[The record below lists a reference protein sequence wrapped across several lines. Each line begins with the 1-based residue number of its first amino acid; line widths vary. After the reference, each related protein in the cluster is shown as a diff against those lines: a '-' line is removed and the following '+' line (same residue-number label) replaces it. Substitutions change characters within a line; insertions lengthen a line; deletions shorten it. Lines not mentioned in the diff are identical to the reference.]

1 MSQLASRASAAPLIL
16 VLERGEHAIFV
27 SEIKEEGR
35 TRCCFCVCVFT
46 PSQPGP
52 LDQGEEIKEEGR
64 TRCCFCVCVCFYA
77 QPTWTVRPGRR
88 DQRGRKNS
96 MLFLCVCVF
105 TPSQPG
111 PLDQGE
117 EIKEEGR
124 TRCCFCV
131 CVCFYAQ
138 PTWTVRPGRR
148 DQRGCACNLVTT
160 DNSILYTPL
169 PSDRVLTV
177 DGKLLITVQNNP
189 YSNTAGLST
198 TNEQAGLSTTNWTN
212 SI

>member
-1 MSQLASRASAAPLIL
+1 MSQLASRASVAPLIL

-35 TRCCFCVCVFT
+35 TRCCY
-46 PSQPGP
+46 
-52 LDQGEEIKEEGR
+52 
-64 TRCCFCVCVCFYA
+64 FCVCVCVFFYA
-77 QPTWTVRPGRR
+77 QTTWTVRPGR
-88 DQRGRKNS
+88 
-96 MLFLCVCVF
+96 
-105 TPSQPG
+105 
-111 PLDQGE
+111 
-117 EIKEEGR
+117 
-124 TRCCFCV
+124 
-131 CVCFYAQ
+131 
-138 PTWTVRPGRR
+138 W

-198 TNEQAGLSTTNWTN
+198 TNWTSWSVNHKLNKLHTQSCMLFPCYVTVWICERNKYIYHAFFSRISFHGAAAEQNVTIKNKKVLFEK
-212 SI
+212 IRFVQ

>member
-35 TRCCFCVCVFT
+35 TRCCFFFFCVCVCVCVCVFT

-64 TRCCFCVCVCFYA
+64 TRCCFCVCVFFYA
-77 QPTWTVRPGRR
+77 QPTWT
-88 DQRGRKNS
+88 
-96 MLFLCVCVF
+96 
-105 TPSQPG
+105 
-111 PLDQGE
+111 
-117 EIKEEGR
+117 I
-124 TRCCFCV
+124 
-131 CVCFYAQ
+131 
-138 PTWTVRPGRR
+138 RPGRR

-212 SI
+212 SIYSHVCCFHVTLLCEFARGKNIFTMLSSVEYLFTVQQQNKMSP

>member
-1 MSQLASRASAAPLIL
+1 MASGIRLKRTPASVTAGLTRIRGSFDLGPRAW
-16 VLERGEHAIFV
+16 
-27 SEIKEEGR
+27 R
-35 TRCCFCVCVFT
+35 TRNFRF
-46 PSQPGP
+46 
-52 LDQGEEIKEEGR
+52 
-64 TRCCFCVCVCFYA
+64 
-77 QPTWTVRPGRR
+77 R

-96 MLFLCVCVF
+96 MLLFVCVCV
-105 TPSQPG
+105 
-111 PLDQGE
+111 
-117 EIKEEGR
+117 
-124 TRCCFCV
+124 CV

-138 PTWTVRPGRR
+138 TTWTVRPGRW

-198 TNEQAGLSTTNWTN
+198 TNWTSWSVNHKLHTQSCMLFPCYVTVWICERNKYIYHAFFSRISFHSAAAEQNVTIKNKKVLFEK
-212 SI
+212 IRFVQ